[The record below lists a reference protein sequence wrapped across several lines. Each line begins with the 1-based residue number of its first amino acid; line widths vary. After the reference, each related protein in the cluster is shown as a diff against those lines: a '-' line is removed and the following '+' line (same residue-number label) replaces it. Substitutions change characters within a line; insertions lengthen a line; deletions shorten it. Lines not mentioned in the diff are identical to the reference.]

1 MTENQER
8 PSREQMIKWYKDEI
22 ELAALRA
29 ELAKLQRD
37 AAVSEA
43 ERINAIAAIAQMTQ
57 SDEEATTTEKK
68 PRTLKKEPVD
78 AD

>member
-1 MTENQER
+1 MSTETPKQEQ
-8 PSREQMIKWYKDEI
+8 PSKEQIMKWYKEEI
-22 ELAALRA
+22 ELASLRA

-43 ERINAIAAIAQMTQ
+43 ERIQAIAVIAQFTNPKQ
-57 SDEEATTTEKK
+57 EE
-68 PRTLKKEPVD
+68 PKEEVN

>member
-1 MTENQER
+1 MNTETTNER
-8 PSREQMIKWYKDEI
+8 PSKDDMVKWYKEEI

-29 ELAKLQRD
+29 ELSKLQRD

-43 ERINAIAAIAQMTQ
+43 ERIQAIAVIGQFTNPKQ
-57 SDEEATTTEKK
+57 EDVKEE
-68 PRTLKKEPVD
+68 LN

>member
-1 MTENQER
+1 MSEEQKPT
-8 PSREQMIKWYKDEI
+8 REQMIVWYKEEI
-22 ELAALRA
+22 ELASLRA

-43 ERINAIAAIAQMTQ
+43 ERIQAISVIAQITQ
-57 SDEEATTTEKK
+57 APEEEEAPKERK
-68 PRTLKKEPVD
+68 LKREAAN

>member
-1 MTENQER
+1 MSEEQKAPT
-8 PSREQMIKWYKDEI
+8 REQMMQWYKDEI
-22 ELAALRA
+22 ELASLRA

-43 ERINAIAAIAQMTQ
+43 ERIQAISVIAQITQ
-57 SDEEATTTEKK
+57 APDEEEAPKERK
-68 PRTLKKEPVD
+68 LKRETAN